1 MSKPFYSGRLSINKE
16 KSSPYWMV
24 TFQGPDGKMRRRS
37 TKVPVNGGEFEGDRI
52 TAKLAERLAYQR
64 GVQIAC
70 AEAEEYQAH
79 NNVSVRAWCDDY
91 VRRKAA
97 LVSEDTARNA
107 RTAYKHFYAYLG
119 GRADAPLRL
128 ITKADIKGFVAARR
142 EEVRQK
148 TVAKDLAAL
157 SQAFTDAVDSEVID
171 RNPCTGVSI
180 PPDARARNCTRKRSL
195 LTRYAT

>member
-1 MSKPFYSGRLSINKE
+1 M
-16 KSSPYWMV
+16 
-24 TFQGPDGKMRRRS
+24 
-37 TKVPVNGGEFEGDRI
+37 
-52 TAKLAERLAYQR
+52 
-64 GVQIAC
+64 QIAC

-180 PPDARARNCTRKRSL
+180 PRTARAKLHKEAFTLDEIRYMIEHFLPCGVP
-195 LTRYAT
+195 RYAAHLRPSARGWGYFEVELESI